1 MADATPAPREPNRS
15 RPERPEVALARA
27 MVATEYGLSAA
38 HRARAEGPTLAERLM
53 ERVRDGWAVVMEA
66 LGVSRSRRVGQPPPA
81 PGRMAAGLPGG
92 PPQWGPAAAPVPSAP
107 ARWAPPAGPEEAA
120 FREMGRLQALAKQLS
135 PRRYEAFED
144 AVLHLVRTDGR
155 LGKVYEK
162 SPETIPAIARYVAN
176 AQTRELLREGDGDRA
191 GAERTD
197 PEVRAA
203 RERTARE
210 RFERP
215 APPPVPAQEQQ
226 GQQEQRQEVPPEPPE
241 ESRLRD
247 VDDGQ
252 GRSYDA
258 HAFAAAEEAERAKR
272 EEAPGREV
280 PAATDESR
288 LWSVGGEPAYEAL
301 PFAVAAEEQRAW
313 REQSSERDDR
323 ERRDGRE
330 TPAPPSDPQRPA
342 SPEPVSPLS
351 PVSPLGSPGLGL
363 PAGTGRPAGPVSPVV
378 AEPPRALLGDR
389 GLRAARDGFESR
401 DGRPPRRT
409 ADSPSAATVH
419 RPAPART
426 AKGPTR

>member
-1 MADATPAPREPNRS
+1 
-15 RPERPEVALARA
+15 

-38 HRARAEGPTLAERLM
+38 HRSRAEGPTLAERLVEM
-53 ERVRDGWAVVMEA
+53 VRDGWAVVMEA
-66 LGVSRSRRVGQPPPA
+66 LGASRSRRVGQPPPS
-81 PGRMAAGLPGG
+81 PGRTAADLPGG
-92 PPQWGPAAAPVPSAP
+92 PPQWGPAAAPAPSAP
-107 ARWAPPAGPEEAA
+107 ARSAPPAGPEEAA
-120 FREMGRLQALAKQLS
+120 FQEMSRLQALTKQLP

-144 AVLHLVRTDGR
+144 AVLHLVRADDR
-155 LGKVYEK
+155 LGKVYEE
-162 SPETIPAIARYVAN
+162 SPESIPAIARYAAN

-226 GQQEQRQEVPPEPPE
+226 GQRGQQEQWQEVSPEPPE

-247 VDDGQ
+247 VGDGP
-252 GRSYDA
+252 GRFYDA

-272 EEAPGREV
+272 EETPGREV
-280 PAATDESR
+280 PATTDASR
-288 LWSVGGEPAYEAL
+288 LWSVGGELVHEAL

-330 TPAPPSDPQRPA
+330 TPASPSDPQRPA

-351 PVSPLGSPGLGL
+351 PASPVGSPGLGL
-363 PAGTGRPAGPVSPVV
+363 PAGTDRPTGPVSPVV

-389 GLRAARDGFESR
+389 GLRAARDGFEAR
-401 DGRPPRRT
+401 DGQPPRRT